1 MPIFEAYATLATI
14 TTGLS
19 AATSALNRAAQAG
32 SDLEQIG
39 GYLTQL
45 AEGSYDLQRL
55 QNSKTLSTSDAIKA
69 TLAKKEADDALA
81 RLKDMFTLSGNG
93 DLWAEAMVAVR
104 DARVARQEEIK
115 RLEKARKE
123 RLQLFKQIAL
133 VFVACVVLVP
143 AVVATLLM
151 QLT

>member
-1 MPIFEAYATLATI
+1 MPIFEAYATLTAI

-19 AATSALNRAAQAG
+19 AATTALNRAAQAG

-69 TLAKKEADDALA
+69 TLLKKEADDALA
-81 RLKDMFTLSGNG
+81 ALKDMFTLSGNG
-93 DLWAEAMVAVR
+93 DLWAQAMEAVR

-123 RLQLFKQIAL
+123 RLQLIKQIAL
-133 VFVACVVLVP
+133 VFVACVILVP